1 MSITFT
7 APFILPRPHR
17 DPITTIQDSLSVCAL
32 AVSRPLRTSLIVL
45 MRDAQRRGVGL
56 VSLLGATL
64 DDHVHDV
71 IAACSATLDVESLVV
86 VESREHPGRDSVDG
100 LDRARVA
107 CERAGLELCEVV
119 ILERG
124 SIRLRDD
131 Q

>member
-45 MRDAQRRGVGL
+45 MRDAQQRGVGL

-71 IAACSATLDVESLVV
+71 IAACSATLDVESIVV
-86 VESREHPGRDSVDG
+86 VE
-100 LDRARVA
+100 
-107 CERAGLELCEVV
+107 
-119 ILERG
+119 
-124 SIRLRDD
+124 
-131 Q
+131 